1 MKKILLIFFCA
12 SILFSWNND
21 SHEYEKNLDHFK
33 HLIKDINTYFIDS
46 TLDSLDI
53 SNYYTEGFVFYS
65 YSAGHKKGVKTN
77 KSDYIQNLKQMKQMN
92 MSINI
97 GHSIYLPG
105 IDKDSYKLD
114 GSVRV
119 YYGATLSIDTSS
131 VEFSG
136 YQTVDFRD
144 GKILAIWE
152 WADYGGV
159 SNQSIN
165 KLIK

>member
-1 MKKILLIFFCA
+1 MKKIIL
-12 SILFSWNND
+12 ILFAFLFSCNNEN
-21 SHEYEKNLDHFK
+21 HEYKKNLDHFK
-33 HLIKDINTYFIDS
+33 CLVKDINTYFIDS
-46 TLDSLDI
+46 KQDNSLI
-53 SNYYTEGFVFYS
+53 SDYFAEDFIFYS
-65 YSAGHKKGVKTN
+65 YPAGYKKGVETN
-77 KSDYIQNLKQMKQMN
+77 KSDYIRNLKQMKQKN

-105 IDKDSYKLD
+105 IHKDSYKLD

-119 YYGATLSIDTSS
+119 YYGATLSIDTSN

-159 SNQSIN
+159 SNQLN
-165 KLIK
+165 KFMK

>member
-1 MKKILLIFFCA
+1 MKKIILTLFCS
-12 SILFSWNND
+12 SILFSCNND
-21 SHEYEKNLDHFK
+21 SNEYEKNLDHFK
-33 HLIKDINTYFIDS
+33 NLIKDINTYFIDS
-46 TLDSLDI
+46 TQDTLAI
-53 SNYYTEGFVFYS
+53 SDYYTEDFIFYS
-65 YSAGHKKGVKTN
+65 YTAGHKKGVETN
-77 KSDYIQNLKQMKQMN
+77 KSDYIRNLNQMKKMN

-105 IDKDSYKLD
+105 IDEESYEMD

-119 YYGATLSIDTSS
+119 YYGATLSIDTSN

-159 SNQSIN
+159 STQLNELM
-165 KLIK
+165 K

>member
-1 MKKILLIFFCA
+1 MKKILFTLFCI
-12 SILFSWNND
+12 SVLFSCNNN
-21 SHEYEKNLDHFK
+21 SNKYEKNLEHFK
-33 HLIKDINTYFIDS
+33 NLIKDINTYFIDS
-46 TLDSLDI
+46 TQDTIDI
-53 SNYYTEGFVFYS
+53 SDYYTEDFIFYS
-65 YSAGHKKGVKTN
+65 YPVGYKKGVETN
-77 KSDYIQNLKQMKQMN
+77 KSDYIRNLKQMKHIN

-119 YYGATLSIDTSS
+119 YYGATLSIDTSN

-159 SNQSIN
+159 SNQLN
-165 KLIK
+165 KFMK

>member
-1 MKKILLIFFCA
+1 V
-12 SILFSWNND
+12 N
-21 SHEYEKNLDHFK
+21 EYDKNLNHVKNLVQEINIYFTDSK
-33 HLIKDINTYFIDS
+33 KDNTE
-46 TLDSLDI
+46 I
-53 SNYYTEGFVFYS
+53 SNYYTEDFIFYS
-65 YSAGHKKGVKTN
+65 YPAGHKKGFETN
-77 KSDYIQNLKQMKQMN
+77 KTDYIRTLNQMKKMN

-97 GHSIYLPG
+97 GHSVYLPG
-105 IDKDSYKLD
+105 IDEESYKLD

-119 YYGATLSIDTSS
+119 YYGANLSFDTSN

-159 SNQSIN
+159 RQSI
-165 KLIK
+165 K

>member
-1 MKKILLIFFCA
+1 MKKIILTLFCV
-12 SILFSWNND
+12 SILFSCNNYIN
-21 SHEYEKNLDHFK
+21 EYEKNLDHFK
-33 HLIKDINTYFIDS
+33 NLINDINTYFINS
-46 TLDSLDI
+46 TQDTLEI
-53 SNYYTEGFVFYS
+53 SDYYTEDFIFYS
-65 YSAGHKKGVKTN
+65 FPVDYKKGVETN
-77 KSDYIQNLKQMKQMN
+77 KSEYIRSLKQMKQKN

-119 YYGATLSIDTSS
+119 YYGATLSIDTNDI
-131 VEFSG
+131 EFSG
-136 YQTVDFRD
+136 YQTIDFRD

-159 SNQSIN
+159 SNQLN
-165 KLIK
+165 KFIK

>member
-1 MKKILLIFFCA
+1 MKKILLTYFCA
-12 SILFSWNND
+12 SSLFSCNND

-33 HLIKDINTYFIDS
+33 DLIKDINTYFADS
-46 TLDSLDI
+46 IEETLAI
-53 SNYYTEGFVFYS
+53 SDYYTEDFIFYS
-65 YSAGHKKGVKTN
+65 YPVGHKKGVETD
-77 KSDYIQNLKQMKQMN
+77 KSDYISNLKQMKKMN

-119 YYGATLSIDTSS
+119 YYGATLSVDTSN

-144 GKILAIWE
+144 GQILAIWE

-159 SNQSIN
+159 STQLNRLM
-165 KLIK
+165 K

>member
-1 MKKILLIFFCA
+1 MKRILLAFFCIV
-12 SILFSWNND
+12 ILFCCNND
-21 SHEYEKNLDHFK
+21 SNEYEKNLEHFK
-33 HLIKDINTYFIDS
+33 LLIKDINTFFIDS
-46 TLDSLDI
+46 TQEALDI
-53 SNYYTEGFVFYS
+53 SDYYTEDFIFYS
-65 YSAGHKKGVKTN
+65 YPAGYKKGVRTN
-77 KSDYIQNLKQMKQMN
+77 KSEYIGSFNQMKKMN
-92 MSINI
+92 IAINI

-105 IDKDSYKLD
+105 IDEESYELD

-119 YYGATLSIDTSS
+119 YYGAALSFDTSN

-159 SNQSIN
+159 SN
-165 KLIK
+165 KLNEFMK

>member
-1 MKKILLIFFCA
+1 MKKIILTLFCVSIFFSC
-12 SILFSWNND
+12 NNNIND
-21 SHEYEKNLDHFK
+21 YEKNLEHFK
-33 HLIKDINTYFIDS
+33 NLINDINTYFINS
-46 TLDSLDI
+46 KHDSLLI
-53 SNYYTEGFVFYS
+53 SDYYTEDFIFYS
-65 YSAGHKKGVKTN
+65 YPVDYKKGVETN
-77 KSDYIQNLKQMKQMN
+77 KSDYIRNLKQMKQKN

-119 YYGATLSIDTSS
+119 YYGATISIDTSD

-136 YQTVDFRD
+136 YQTIDFRD

-159 SNQSIN
+159 SNQLN
-165 KLIK
+165 KFMK

>member
-1 MKKILLIFFCA
+1 MKKILLTFFCA
-12 SILFSWNND
+12 SILFSCNND
-21 SHEYEKNLDHFK
+21 SHEYEKNLNHFK

-46 TLDSLDI
+46 SQDTLAI
-53 SNYYTEGFVFYS
+53 SDYYTKDFIFYS
-65 YSAGHKKGVKTN
+65 FPVGHKKGMGTN
-77 KSDYIQNLKQMKQMN
+77 KSDYIRNLKQMKQMN

-105 IDKDSYKLD
+105 IDEESYKLD

-119 YYGATLSIDTSS
+119 YYGATLSFDTSN

-159 SNQSIN
+159 SNQLN
-165 KLIK
+165 EFIK

>member
-1 MKKILLIFFCA
+1 MKKIILTLFCS
-12 SILFSWNND
+12 SILFSCNND
-21 SHEYEKNLDHFK
+21 SNEYEKNLDHFQN
-33 HLIKDINTYFIDS
+33 LVKDINTNFIDS
-46 TLDSLDI
+46 TQDI
-53 SNYYTEGFVFYS
+53 LAISDYYTEDFIFYS
-65 YSAGHKKGVKTN
+65 YPVGYKKGVETN
-77 KSDYIQNLKQMKQMN
+77 KSDYIRNLKQMKQKN

-119 YYGATLSIDTSS
+119 YYGATLSIDTSN

-136 YQTVDFRD
+136 YQTVDFRN

-159 SNQSIN
+159 STQLNELM
-165 KLIK
+165 K

>member
-1 MKKILLIFFCA
+1 MKKLLLTLFCV
-12 SILFSWNND
+12 SVLFSCNND
-21 SHEYEKNLDHFK
+21 SHEYEKNLNHFK

-46 TLDSLDI
+46 TQETLAI
-53 SNYYTEGFVFYS
+53 SDYYTEDFIFYS
-65 YSAGHKKGVKTN
+65 YPVGHKKGVETN
-77 KSDYIQNLKQMKQMN
+77 KSDYIRNLKKMKQIN

-119 YYGATLSIDTSS
+119 YYGATLSIGKSN

-159 SNQSIN
+159 SNQLN
-165 KLIK
+165 ELMK

>member
-1 MKKILLIFFCA
+1 MKKILFNFLCI
-12 SILFSWNND
+12 SVLFSCNND
-21 SHEYEKNLDHFK
+21 RNDYEKNLDHFK
-33 HLIKDINTYFIDS
+33 HLIQDINTYFIDS
-46 TLDSLDI
+46 TQDTLTI
-53 SNYYTEGFVFYS
+53 SDYYAEDFIFYS
-65 YSAGHKKGVKTN
+65 YPAGHKQGVETN
-77 KSDYIQNLKQMKQMN
+77 KSNYIGNLNQMKKMN

-105 IDKDSYKLD
+105 IDKKSYTLD

-119 YYGATLSIDTSS
+119 YYGATLSIDSS
-131 VEFSG
+131 NVEFSG

-159 SNQSIN
+159 SNEFM
-165 KLIK
+165 K

>member
-1 MKKILLIFFCA
+1 MKKLLLTLFCV
-12 SILFSWNND
+12 SVLFSCNND
-21 SHEYEKNLDHFK
+21 SHEYEKNLNHFK

-46 TLDSLDI
+46 TQETLAI
-53 SNYYTEGFVFYS
+53 SDYYTEDFIFYS
-65 YSAGHKKGVKTN
+65 YPVGHKKGVETN
-77 KSDYIQNLKQMKQMN
+77 KSDYIRNLKQMKQIN

-105 IDKDSYKLD
+105 IDKDSYKLN

-119 YYGATLSIDTSS
+119 YYGATLSIDKSN

-159 SNQSIN
+159 SNQLN
-165 KLIK
+165 ELMK

>member
-1 MKKILLIFFCA
+1 MKKLLLTLFCVFV
-12 SILFSWNND
+12 LFSCNND
-21 SHEYEKNLDHFK
+21 SHEYEKNLNHFK

-46 TLDSLDI
+46 TQETIAI
-53 SNYYTEGFVFYS
+53 SDYYTEDFIFYS
-65 YSAGHKKGVKTN
+65 YPVGHKKGVETN
-77 KSDYIQNLKQMKQMN
+77 KSDYLSNLKQMKQIN

-119 YYGATLSIDTSS
+119 YYGATLSIDKSN

-159 SNQSIN
+159 SNQLN
-165 KLIK
+165 ELMK